1 MSTTTRTVIRT
12 HNPILATTLR
22 AIAVCWWAL
31 AADFAHGL
39 VGITRLLWAGYLQ
52 ARREQLEFD
61 LANPVTQ
68 YPNGDTQPPPQ
79 TAIEAVAVEI
89 GQPAWLWVAV
99 MSFIVAVALIDMVGA
114 WPLRIDAF
122 FTLLRG

>member
-22 AIAVCWWAL
+22 AITVCWWAL

-52 ARREQLEFD
+52 ARREQLAAKD
-61 LANPVTQ
+61 LGQ
-68 YPNGDTQPPPQ
+68 RL
-79 TAIEAVAVEI
+79 VAE
-89 GQPAWLWVAV
+89 QVAPRR
-99 MSFIVAVALIDMVGA
+99 GA
-114 WPLRIDAF
+114 ARIRAYFGERD
-122 FTLLRG
+122 R

>member
-1 MSTTTRTVIRT
+1 MSTVIRT
-12 HNPILATTLR
+12 QNPNLATTLH

-39 VGITRLLWAGYLQ
+39 AGITRILWAGYLQ
-52 ARREQLEFD
+52 ARREQFEFD
-61 LANPVTQ
+61 STNPVSSFEQ
-68 YPNGDTQPPPQ
+68 FEQLEQSALDT
-79 TAIEAVAVEI
+79 VAGEI

-99 MSFIVAVALIDMVGA
+99 LAFVVAVALIDTVGG
-114 WPLRIDAF
+114 WHLLFDA